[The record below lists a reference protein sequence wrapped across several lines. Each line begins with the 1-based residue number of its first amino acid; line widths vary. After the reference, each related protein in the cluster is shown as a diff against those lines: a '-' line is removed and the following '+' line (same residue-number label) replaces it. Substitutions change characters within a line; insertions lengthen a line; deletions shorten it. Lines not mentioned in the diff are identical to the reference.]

1 MTRRGA
7 AMAAAAAAALLLGG
21 CGVDGPPV
29 APQGG
34 SGQDLSAVPSVSI
47 GGRAAAGVIRAD

>member
-7 AMAAAAAAALLLGG
+7 ALVAAAAAVLLGG

-29 APQGG
+29 APVPGG
-34 SGQDLSAVPSVSI
+34 PGQDPAVPSISI
-47 GGRAAAGVIRAD
+47 DGRVAAGVIRVR